1 VANDNAVAE
10 AFLQRHPA
18 PVGKQWRKQPPAQQG
33 TYWWR
38 RSYQWEDVQRTIN
51 QDRMIYSERY
61 CQLVPAEKLGGEWL
75 Y

>member
-1 VANDNAVAE
+1 MRLEYRGKAWHKE
-10 AFLQRHPA
+10 P
-18 PVGKQWRKQPPAQQG
+18 PVQQG

-38 RSYQWEDVQRTIN
+38 RSYQWEEVQRTIN
-51 QDRMIYSERY
+51 QDRLIYSERY